1 MLTMVNIT
9 WTLGPTVNHT
19 LTAECVSGIFL
30 IKIRLKIAPGGN
42 LRNISFLSLKYPWN
56 TAWIFIVIS
65 YYILYIIW
73 VGHKVPMKISLTL
86 RIDKA
91 TSHLDSLIFFKK
103 AKFFFH
109 FIFFILGTKYKK
121 RFYIKYVL
129 CAKSCIFHY
138 YFFLRTFWNRYNRRY
153 LNIA

>member
-1 MLTMVNIT
+1 MDVYKIWSVSCSLVLGLSPSIVSYMVLTRSHKKYIFDLWFCT
-9 WTLGPTVNHT
+9 W
-19 LTAECVSGIFL
+19 IIK

-42 LRNISFLSLKYPWN
+42 SRNISFLSLKPWN

-103 AKFFFH
+103 AKFFFR

-129 CAKSCIFHY
+129 CAKSYIFYY
-138 YFFLRTFWNRYNRRY
+138 YFF
-153 LNIA
+153 